1 MTTKPKHPPGPP
13 MTLGNMCGR
22 GMHYLIGSC
31 LVLILS
37 LSLLNSH
44 ANTKVISEK
53 DQEAARAAWAKA
65 VSLAQERNSDRIC
78 ESEAYQS
85 TIILELSG
93 GEALPYLKNEVVQG
107 KSDSV
112 KTLQQALA
120 GNLMLSDVIGKMS
133 TPKQVAKAIVGSVW
147 YSADG
152 GAAGSSSILE
162 IEKNYVREL
171 VVDPETFKRSPV
183 IWTYSFNA
191 TTKELTLRRG
201 TTTRHYKLGRV
212 HMEYGCQL
220 HQRTG

>member
-1 MTTKPKHPPGPP
+1 

-85 TIILELSG
+85 TIILELSV
-93 GEALPYLKNEVVQG
+93 A
-107 KSDSV
+107 V
-112 KTLQQALA
+112 K
-120 GNLMLSDVIGKMS
+120 LSPISRMRLC
-133 TPKQVAKAIVGSVW
+133 KASQI
-147 YSADG
+147 
-152 GAAGSSSILE
+152 
-162 IEKNYVREL
+162 
-171 VVDPETFKRSPV
+171 RS
-183 IWTYSFNA
+183 
-191 TTKELTLRRG
+191 
-201 TTTRHYKLGRV
+201 KLSNK
-212 HMEYGCQL
+212 H
-220 HQRTG
+220 